1 MQLCTKHMVQWI
13 TTRLPSSV
21 QCNNTVR
28 KHQTHPN
35 PFICLD
41 PPHRRRMLFIQVV
54 FTPSMEVDLTYF
66 FHRSRSHFTS
76 DASVNADADA
86 WWKVQSKPMYSFEA
100 STLTIGVNTPYQ
112 WPVAYPGRRGGGANP
127 SVWGKNHYY
136 RPQTKFAKAMF
147 SQVSVCTRGGGVSVS
162 VRGVSVSVLGG
173 VSVRGGL
180 CLGGVCLEGVSV
192 QGGLSRRPPMV
203 MSGQYASYWNAFL
216 FDKTFAKN
224 CMKRKEIGLGWG
236 WLGGVWYGAANAY
249 RRADKRTILIAIRQQ
264 LPIRRQSSHNAIN
277 HCV

>member
-1 MQLCTKHMVQWI
+1 MKGAIET
-13 TTRLPSSV
+13 
-21 QCNNTVR
+21 N
-28 KHQTHPN
+28 
-35 PFICLD
+35 
-41 PPHRRRMLFIQVV
+41 V
-54 FTPSMEVDLTYF
+54 FL
-66 FHRSRSHFTS
+66 R
-76 DASVNADADA
+76 SVNADHRCE
-86 WWKVQSKPMYSFEA
+86 Y
-100 STLTIGVNTPYQ
+100 TLTSGQ
-112 WPVAYPGRRGGGANP
+112 WLIQDGRGGGRQPLSLGQKPLLPPANKVCEGYVFTGVCLYTGGRSLGLCP
-127 SVWGKNHYY
+127 GGLSL
-136 RPQTKFAKAMF
+136 RP
-147 SQVSVCTRGGGVSVS
+147 GGG
-162 VRGVSVSVLGG
+162 LCQ
-173 VSVRGGL
+173 GGL